1 MASIE
6 LLEAE
11 SRHLMSDLC
20 ATREQLSVHRL
31 DETSFQ
37 KDKGMVPFYTGL
49 PSFALLLGLFQLLQ
63 GSVRHSERNSL
74 SKFQEMIVF
83 LVRLR
88 LNLPLQDLA
97 YRFQVS
103 QSTITRIV
111 DKWLDAAYLKL
122 PKAVKW
128 PGRDVLRKSM
138 PMAFRR
144 TFGTRVAV
152 ILDCFE
158 VFIDRPSSLHA
169 RALTWSSYKH
179 HNTVKYLIG
188 IAPQGKITFISKGW
202 GGRTSDKHLTE
213 QCGVLDNLLPG
224 DSVLADRGFTI
235 SDAVSVHCARLEIP
249 AFTRGKAQLAP
260 CAVEATRNLANVR
273 IHVERVIG
281 LVRRKYRILK
291 STIPVELLVVRS
303 GNATGL
309 DKIVAVCAALTN
321 MSPSVVPFG

>member
-11 SRHLMSDLC
+11 SRHLMSDLG

-235 SDAVSVHCARLEIP
+235 SDAVSVHCAGLEIP

-260 CAVEATRNLANVR
+260 CAIEATRNLANVR